1 MTDTKIN
8 ENVKEA
14 IISRRSIR
22 QFSSKPVNKEVVK
35 NILEVASRAPSGTN
49 IQPWNVHVLMG
60 NSLKLFK
67 EKATSVFLDEKLEK
81 KNDRIHYME
90 NFRDPYITRR
100 RKVGWDLYNLLGIK
114 KGEYE
119 KTRDFHSQNFQFF
132 NASVGMIFTIEKD
145 LGWMSWLDYG
155 MFIQNI
161 CVAARGCGLHTCP
174 QAAWAQLHN
183 YIAPILGI
191 NGNHIIH
198 CGLSLGYEDKSAKVN
213 ELRTV
218 RENIDNFVTFHEE

>member
-1 MTDTKIN
+1 MTDTRIN
-8 ENVKEA
+8 EHVKEA

-22 QFSSKPVNKEVVK
+22 QFSDKPVSKEIVK
-35 NILEVASRAPSGTN
+35 DILGIASRAPSGTN
-49 IQPWNVHVLMG
+49 IQPWSVHVLMG
-60 NSLKLFK
+60 NSLKIFK
-67 EKATSVFLDEKLEK
+67 EKATSIFLDEKLEK

-100 RKVGWDLYNLLGIK
+100 RKIGWDLYDLLGIK

-119 KTRDFHSQNFQFF
+119 KTREFHSQNFQFF

-191 NGNHIIH
+191 KGNHIIH
-198 CGLSLGYEDKSAKVN
+198 CGLSLGYEDTGAKVN

-218 RENIDNFVTFHEE
+218 RENIENFVTFHEE